1 MLLKTW
7 QSSKNHTLA
16 KLLQGVRQQV
26 TWRTLLGG
34 GNLDHVYLK
43 GDMGIEV
50 KNHQPFYSDHCA
62 NLAKIPYY
70 IRDKKIRTRSLAEAK
85 LEQFCHC
92 FICHPQV

>member
-43 GDMGIEV
+43 GDMGIEL
-50 KNHQPFYSDHCA
+50 KPI
-62 NLAKIPYY
+62 NLSTVVI
-70 IRDKKIRTRSLAEAK
+70 TVETW
-85 LEQFCHC
+85 
-92 FICHPQV
+92 